1 MEIYTDGSVF
11 KKKYGNVGGIGVF
24 FGDNDKRNLS
34 EPFFLDKTTSPR
46 CELFAI
52 IRAIQVFM
60 AHNNVVKMSKE
71 YNLTIYSDNQYAVY
85 AMTKWIFGW
94 QKRGWKKSNG
104 KEIENPDLIKW
115 LFNLKMFLDKY
126 ITFELK
132 WVRAHRKG
140 KDVPK
145 KGTKEYQHFH
155 GNDEADKLAKRG
167 SSYLGKTIK

>member
-1 MEIYTDGSVF
+1 MDIYTDGSVF

-24 FGDNDKRNLS
+24 FGNNDKRNLS
-34 EPFFLDKTTSPR
+34 EPFFLHRTTSPR

-52 IRAIQVFM
+52 IRGIQIFM
-60 AHNNVVKMSKE
+60 IHHNVVKMSKD
-71 YNLTIYSDNQYAVY
+71 YKFTIYSDNQYAVY

-104 KEIENPDLIKW
+104 KEIENQDLIKW

-132 WVRAHRKG
+132 WVRAHRNG
-140 KDVPK
+140 KDIPK
-145 KGTKEYQHFH
+145 KGTKEYKHFY
-155 GNDEADKLAKRG
+155 GNKKADKLAKRG
-167 SSYLGKTIK
+167 SSYLGKTN